1 MLNEREILIQ
11 AMISEK
17 ATGLQEEQ
25 NCYVFKV
32 AVGANKPQIKH
43 AIEKAFNVKVE
54 KVSVSRVKGKTKRL
68 GRFQGRR
75 SDWKK
80 AFVWIKGEDKIV
92 LFETV

>member
-1 MLNEREILIQ
+1 MLNEGKILIQ

-17 ATGLQEEQ
+17 ATTLQEEQ
-25 NCYVFKV
+25 NCYMFKV
-32 AVGANKPQIKH
+32 AIDANKLQIRH
-43 AIEKAFNVKVE
+43 AIEIAFDVKV
-54 KVSVSRVKGKTKRL
+54 KNVSVARVKGKTKRL

-80 AFVWIKGEDKIV
+80 AFVWLKEGDRIE

>member
-1 MLNEREILIQ
+1 MIHDKILIQ

-17 ATGLQEEQ
+17 ATAMQENQ

-32 AVGANKPQIKH
+32 AVGANKLEIK
-43 AIEKAFNVKVE
+43 KAVESAFDVKVANVTVA
-54 KVSVSRVKGKTKRL
+54 KMKGKTKRL
-68 GRFQGRR
+68 GRFEGRR

-80 AFVWIKGEDKIV
+80 AYVWLKEGDKIE

>member
-1 MLNEREILIQ
+1 MISAGKILYQ

-17 ATGLQEEQ
+17 ATTLQETA
-25 NCYVFKV
+25 NCYVFRV
-32 AVGANKPQIKH
+32 AHDANKLQIKQ
-43 AIEKAFNVKVE
+43 AVEKAFNVKVRE
-54 KVSVSRVKGKTKRL
+54 VSTANVKGKTKRL

-80 AFVWIKGEDKIV
+80 AFVSLKPGDKIE

>member
-1 MLNEREILIQ
+1 MLNEGKILVQ

-32 AVGANKPQIKH
+32 AITSNKLQIRQ
-43 AIEKAFNVKVE
+43 AVEIAFNVKVE
-54 KVSVSRVKGKTKRL
+54 KVSVARVKGKTKRL
-68 GRFQGRR
+68 GRFQGKR

-80 AFVWIKGEDKIV
+80 AFVWLKEGDKIE